1 MTNPTPQHKDTTL
14 DDLLEYLEAEATHS
28 DSNAWV
34 TEESKVKLKQAL
46 LSWRDKAVVEASKDK
61 LWYIVD
67 DFGGNIKKG
76 GFETAELALEFRQY
90 YEQATKRTYA
100 IEQRKPQ
107 LKETPN
113 ED

>member
-1 MTNPTPQHKDTTL
+1 MNPTPQDKDTTL
-14 DDLLEYLEAEATHS
+14 DEILDDYVYRLKNIRTLH
-28 DSNAWV
+28 NAHFSKEIAK
-34 TEESKVKLKQAL
+34 TELNK
-46 LSWRDKAVVEASKDK
+46 WRDKAVVEAKQGK